1 MIFFHWNLK
10 TTVCCCESRR
20 QKKVFWGMIRAI
32 GITKDLQNIMKFSH
46 LLHSWFLYP
55 YTVKALAKAPLL
67 DALH

>member
-1 MIFFHWNLK
+1 
-10 TTVCCCESRR
+10 
-20 QKKVFWGMIRAI
+20 MIRAI